1 MAVGLWQNYVEGIVT
16 SSTQYIKYSNETR
29 MKKILNSPEKRKKKK
44 EYLNTLNIPEA

>member
-44 EYLNTLNIPEA
+44 KNT